1 MATILSFGTC
11 VQLAEPLPPTPI
23 TAMFSLLLGLQ
34 LMRFGRKTVPATAAE
49 AAVRNDLRDK
59 FSIL

>member
-11 VQLAEPLPPTPI
+11 VQHAEPLPPTPI
-23 TAMFSLLLGLQ
+23 TAMFSRLLGLP
-34 LMRFGRKTVPATAAE
+34 LIMFGIKTVPAKAAE

-59 FSIL
+59 FSIF